1 MSQMLPDR
9 VKEIEELLILMHEP
23 ASLDALVRV
32 GEGEKPLYDL
42 IPGDDGRTVINDIH
56 RQSLSRAL
64 SEYLA
69 QLTENQRTVVQR
81 VYIDEESRL
90 EVAERLGIDS
100 SKLRQIELGAL
111 RTLRGK
117 MKYDR
122 RFVDYSR

>member
-1 MSQMLPDR
+1 MSQMLPAR

-42 IPGDDGRTVINDIH
+42 IRGEDGRKIVNDIH
-56 RQSLSRAL
+56 ERFLYRAL
-64 SEYLA
+64 SEYLS